1 MARRRSHPN
10 RRRSAAKPL
19 YFASTVGLV
28 ASGAAMVPAARAAN
42 LLTNAGFEAGTTT
55 TAPPWSFYGGESNA
69 KRESFEAHS
78 GFFGFWEQ
86 TFDPLG
92 GTRQVINNISAG
104 TPYTLTDWQWF
115 ETNYPTSTVTDLKL
129 TWNDPAATVN
139 TLNIDG
145 TTVTT
150 GVWTQFT
157 LNATAPA
164 GATSVTV
171 SFDWTNGVNT
181 GLNGQSVFVDDADL
195 EGAGIPPT
203 TATWVINGS
212 GDWNV
217 PGNWSTGTVPT
228 GAGAEADLLG
238 IISANH
244 NVYSDVP
251 ITVGTIVFGN
261 TNTYVI
267 DGAGSMTLQ
276 ASTGAAQVTLQ
287 AQVSPNTQKINLPL
301 TIASNTVLNVP
312 STCTLKISD
321 PVTINSGMSLTQ
333 NGAGTVS
340 YESTITVLGG
350 GSIAFSSPSHAASL
364 SLGSTGTAS
373 TASIAMHAMGSGPTI
388 LQLDALSFTNG
399 ASTNS
404 TLDLSNNELI
414 VNASTATVRGYIT
427 GKNLI
432 TSVSNDALGYVNL
445 GNGQTEVRAT
455 LLGDSDLNGIVN
467 VADLANLAGNF
478 GKTSGQEWLQG
489 DFDYNGTV
497 NVADL
502 ADLAGN
508 FGQSAINFDASASP
522 ASAVSAAST
531 VPEPAGLAIACIGAA
546 TALLRR
552 RRDPHRRE

>member
-1 MARRRSHPN
+1 
-10 RRRSAAKPL
+10 
-19 YFASTVGLV
+19 
-28 ASGAAMVPAARAAN
+28 MVPAARAAN
-42 LLTNAGFEAGTTT
+42 LLTNASFEAGTTT

-69 KRESFEAHS
+69 KRENFQAHS

-92 GTRQVINNISAG
+92 GTRQVINNITAG

-115 ETNYPTSTVTDLKL
+115 ETNYPTSTVTDLRL

-139 TLNIDG
+139 QLNIDG

-150 GVWTQFT
+150 GTWNQFT

-217 PGNWSTGTVPT
+217 DGNWSTGTHPNGV
-228 GAGAEADLLG
+228 GVEADLLNV
-238 IISANH
+238 ITANH

-267 DGAGSMTLQ
+267 DGAGSLTLQ
-276 ASTGAAQVTLQ
+276 TSTGAAQVTLQ
-287 AQVSPNTQKINLPL
+287 AQASPNTQKINLPL

-312 STCTLKISD
+312 ATCTLKISD

-364 SLGSTGTAS
+364 SLISSAGSPS
-373 TASIAMHAMGSGPTI
+373 TSSIAIHANGSGPTI
-388 LQLDALSFTNG
+388 LQLDALSFTNAG
-399 ASTNS
+399 ATKS
-404 TLDLSNNELI
+404 TLNVNNNELI
-414 VNASTATVRGYIT
+414 VNASTSTVRGYIT
-427 GKNLI
+427 GGNLF
-432 TSVSNDALGYVNL
+432 TNFSNDALGYKNL

-455 LLGDSDLNGIVN
+455 LLGDTDLSGNVN
-467 VADLANLAGNF
+467 VADLANLAANF
-478 GKTSGQEWLQG
+478 GKPSGQEWLQG
-489 DFDYNGTV
+489 DFDYNGNV

-508 FGQSAINFDASASP
+508 FGQSATNFDASAASP
-522 ASAVSAAST
+522 AAASS
-531 VPEPAGLAIACIGAA
+531 VPEPAALATACITVGA
-546 TALLRR
+546 ALLRR
-552 RRDPHRRE
+552 RRDRPASE